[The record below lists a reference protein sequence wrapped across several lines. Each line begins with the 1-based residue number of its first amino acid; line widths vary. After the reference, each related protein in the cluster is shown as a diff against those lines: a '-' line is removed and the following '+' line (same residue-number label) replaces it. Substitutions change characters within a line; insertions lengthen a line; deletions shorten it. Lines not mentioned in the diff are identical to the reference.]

1 MEESERPSKRIKTAP
16 STSQLSDNTVS
27 VNSTQGNGTRSGTT
41 NPKGRGKKQHYG
53 PSKKSD
59 TPRTF
64 SQPSVICTGDK
75 GIFVTSDKGREKK
88 CLLELHDLVLEYIEN
103 LGVDASGSSIT
114 AEIAPKDEE
123 AHSAESTERQFPQG
137 IEADV
142 QAELQ
147 DLKGKTTTPSD
158 EQGRTRKVMQL
169 ITLDI
174 PCVSFLRFPPGSLLD
189 PVDVVHQ
196 LCLQAADKTSP
207 QKSRF
212 VKRLTPLSNLG
223 KALGQGLERACED
236 VLTSKF
242 GADREGNI
250 AGVRFSIRPTI
261 RNNEQLDRDHII
273 KLVADKVQEVG
284 NNRHKVDL
292 KHYEKG
298 IIVEVY
304 RGWVGMSVVDNT
316 ENDRYNIGYEG
327 LRKFNLAEIYANR

>member
-88 CLLELHDLVLEYIEN
+88 CLFELHDLVLEYIEN

-174 PCVSFLRFPPGSLLD
+174 PC
-189 PVDVVHQ
+189 
-196 LCLQAADKTSP
+196 AADKTSP